1 MRDQSWISVSIVSGT
16 SGAPFARN
24 KPPATKKEERMPDIS
39 SAQAL
44 EGVRLVVSVGVLVFF
59 LWVFRSD
66 RRLS

>member
-1 MRDQSWISVSIVSGT
+1 
-16 SGAPFARN
+16 
-24 KPPATKKEERMPDIS
+24 MPDIS

-44 EGVRLVVSVGVLVFF
+44 EGVRLVISLGVLVFF